1 MSRKGQ
7 TSARRVPVDPS
18 LPPPI
23 DYDCPRPIVADARD
37 LRGASET
44 PLHTHPRGQL
54 IYAVR
59 GTLTTTA
66 AEGNWIAPP
75 ERAIWIPAGVAHIT
89 RHAANTEVRVIFI
102 RQDAVPGLPTRCAV
116 IQVSPLLRE
125 VLLAVIRLPK
135 LYDENGADGRLVGV
149 LLDRVAAAVLS
160 DGPLHLPMPATRKLR
175 AIAVD
180 FAERPGLKLP
190 LTSAAR
196 AAAMSP
202 RSFARHFRTETGL
215 AFGVWQRQARLLRA
229 LELLGAGA
237 SVSDAAFTVGYE
249 GPSAFIAIFRRAFG
263 TTPTRYFEGPK

>member
-7 TSARRVPVDPS
+7 SSARRVPVDLS
-18 LPPPI
+18 LPPPV
-23 DYDCPRPIVADARD
+23 DYDCPRPIVASGSDI
-37 LRGASET
+37 RGASET

-54 IYAVR
+54 VYAVR

-66 AEGNWIAPP
+66 AEGNWVAPP

-89 RHAANTEVRVIFI
+89 RHTANTEVRVIFI
-102 RQDAVPGLPTRCAV
+102 RQDAVLGLPIRCAV
-116 IQVSPLLRE
+116 LQVSLLLRE
-125 VLLAVIRLPK
+125 LLLAVIRLPK
-135 LYDENGADGRLVGV
+135 LYDENGADGRLVRV
-149 LLDRVAAAVLS
+149 LLDRVAAAVRL
-160 DGPLHLPMPATRKLR
+160 DEPLHLPMPTKPKLR
-175 AIAVD
+175 AIAAD
-180 FAERPGLKLP
+180 FAERPGIKLT
-190 LTSAAR
+190 LAKAAR

-202 RSFARHFRTETGL
+202 RSFARHFRAETGL

-237 SVSDAAFTVGYE
+237 SVSDVAFTVGYE